1 MLAEQVEPYVAHR
14 PKETLLYRLVEKNYP
29 QLKAELK
36 QQGKPLPR
44 YVEQEFEAYQK
55 QIGARIQVRSAINLY

>member
-14 PKETLLYRLVEKNYP
+14 PKETLLYRLVEKYYP

-44 YVEQEFEAYQK
+44 YVEQEFQA
-55 QIGARIQVRSAINLY
+55 